1 MITVAP
7 MIGVFVILS
16 IIMPSTSDWA
26 VKVNAQKIN
35 DKANTLLNILI

>member
-1 MITVAP
+1 
-7 MIGVFVILS
+7 
-16 IIMPSTSDWA
+16 MPSTSDWA